1 MTLILEQ
8 EKSSAPARLGNLM
21 PSIPHDGSKRPA
33 QESQLILILDDD
45 ENITEGLAVGL
56 EREGRTLITCNDVES
71 AELIVERM
79 HPSHIVADI
88 RISGPFGYEG
98 LDFIRFAKQHAPE
111 SRIILISGDA
121 PEALQRE
128 ASERGA
134 VAFLKKPFAVS
145 ELDATIDM
153 LICSAISARS
163 GFARVIRMTPLDDIL
178 RSDALQTHFQP
189 IVRLGTAPA
198 TFGYEALAPIQT
210 DSPLRDAET
219 LFKYASRKH
228 RVTELELACIA
239 RALHEGAALAQ
250 KGLLF
255 LNVHPDVFASGSLFR
270 DTIASQAQRAGVALN
285 RIVLEITEQGSL
297 AHTPAVLKTVHDLRT
312 MGIRFAFDDV
322 GVAYSH
328 LPLMDE
334 VRPSFLK
341 VSQHFGTGFEKDS
354 TRMKIVMNLL
364 SLASDFN
371 CDLILE
377 GIEDESTAMMAA
389 HLGIPLGQGFFFA
402 RPAEP
407 STFLSEISEV
417 QTT

>member
-1 MTLILEQ
+1 MKRENSMT
-8 EKSSAPARLGNLM
+8 
-21 PSIPHDGSKRPA
+21 SIPHAIEIPS

-45 ENITEGLAVGL
+45 VMITEGLSAGL
-56 EREGRTLITCNDVES
+56 EREGRTVITCNDVES

-98 LDFIRFAKQHAPE
+98 LDFIRFAKKHAPE

-134 VAFLKKPFAVS
+134 VAFLQKPFEVR

-153 LICSAISARS
+153 LRCAGISARS
-163 GFARVIRMTPLDDIL
+163 GFDRVIRMTLLDDIV
-178 RSDALQTHFQP
+178 RSDALRPQFQP
-189 IVRLGTAPA
+189 VVRLGAEPA
-198 TFGYEALAPIQT
+198 VFGYESLARFRT
-210 DSPLRDAET
+210 DSPLRDPAV
-219 LFKYASRKH
+219 LFQYASRKH
-228 RVTELELACIA
+228 RVVELELACIA
-239 RALHEGAALAQ
+239 RTLHDGAALAK

-255 LNVHPDVFASGSLFR
+255 LNVHPDVFASGASFR
-270 DTIASQAQRAGVALN
+270 DTIASQAERAGVALD
-285 RIVLEITEQGSL
+285 RLVLEITEQGTL
-297 AHTPAVLKTVHDLRT
+297 AHTPAVLKTISDLRAQ
-312 MGIRFAFDDV
+312 GVRFAFDDV

-328 LPLMDE
+328 LPLMDV

-364 SLASDFN
+364 SLANDFN

-377 GIEDESTAMMAA
+377 GIEEESTAMMAA
-389 HLGIPLGQGFFFA
+389 HLGIPLGQGYFLG
-402 RPAEP
+402 RPADP
-407 STFLSEISEV
+407 STFV
-417 QTT
+417 

>member
-1 MTLILEQ
+1 MIIQEQ
-8 EKSSAPARLGNLM
+8 EKLS
-21 PSIPHDGSKRPA
+21 PSRVSKNSQTPS

-45 ENITEGLAVGL
+45 EMITEGLAAGL

-134 VAFLKKPFAVS
+134 TAFLQKPFEVS

-153 LICSAISARS
+153 LRCSAISASS
-163 GFARVIRMTPLDDIL
+163 GHDRIIRMTLLDEII
-178 RSDALQTHFQP
+178 RSDDLRPQFQP
-189 IVRLGTAPA
+189 VVRLGAAPA
-198 TFGYEALAPIQT
+198 IFGYESQARFRT
-210 DSPLRDAET
+210 DSPLRDPEV
-219 LFKYASRKH
+219 LFKYAARKH
-228 RVTELELACIA
+228 RVLELEMACLA
-239 RALHEGAALAQ
+239 RSLHDGAALSK

-255 LNVHPDVFASGSLFR
+255 LNVHPDVVASGASFR
-270 DTIASQAQRAGVALN
+270 DTIVSQAQRAGVALD
-285 RIVLEITEQGSL
+285 RIVLQITEEGSL
-297 AHTPAVLKTVHDLRT
+297 AYKPAVLQIVSDLREQ
-312 MGIRFAFDDV
+312 GIRFAFDDV

-328 LPLMDE
+328 LPLMDA

-341 VSQHFGTGFEKDS
+341 VSEHFGTGFEKDP
-354 TRMKIVMNLL
+354 TRTKIVMNLL
-364 SLASDFN
+364 SLANDFK

-377 GIEDESTAMMAA
+377 GIDDQATATMAA
-389 HLGIPLGQGFFFA
+389 HLGIRLGQGHFLGK
-402 RPAEP
+402 PADP
-407 STFLSEISEV
+407 SAFV
-417 QTT
+417 